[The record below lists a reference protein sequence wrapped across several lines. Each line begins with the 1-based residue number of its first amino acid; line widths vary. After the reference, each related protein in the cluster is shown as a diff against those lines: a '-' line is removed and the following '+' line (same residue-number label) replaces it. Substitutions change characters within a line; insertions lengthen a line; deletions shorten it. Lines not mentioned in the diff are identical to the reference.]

1 MAFSFFG
8 KNKHEEEPRKG
19 DEVVQV
25 PLTAIIS
32 NRFQPRQI
40 FTKESIG
47 ELADTIRE
55 HGLLQPIIL
64 REYEPHKYEIIAG
77 ERRFKAIETLNWEKI
92 PAIVRKMSDNEAAS
106 MAVIENLQRESLTA
120 IEEARAYQQLMK
132 LNGLTQG
139 QLGQAIGKSQSF
151 VANKLRLLKLTSQV
165 QEAILQ
171 RKLTERH
178 GRALVSLDQHQQNQ
192 LLEQIEDKEL
202 SVKETEQ
209 LVQKNSKSKPQAKKK
224 PKVHTKGTS
233 RSTKVAVNT
242 IKKSVKMVQDA
253 GIKLK
258 TSEEDVAGFHRMII
272 DIPLDDTK
280 QKDKDK

>member
-8 KNKHEEEPRKG
+8 KNKHEERPRKE

-25 PLTAIIS
+25 LLTDIVS

-40 FTKESIG
+40 FTKESID

-55 HGLLQPIIL
+55 HGLLQPIVL
-64 REYEPHKYEIIAG
+64 REYETNKYEIIAG
-77 ERRFKAIETLNWEKI
+77 ERRFKAVETLNWKKI
-92 PAIVRKMSDNEAAS
+92 PAIVRQMSDNEAAS

-120 IEEARAYQQLMK
+120 IEEAQAYQQLMQ

-165 QEAILQ
+165 QQAILQ
-171 RKLTERH
+171 RQLSERH
-178 GRALVSLDQHQQNQ
+178 GRALVSVDPGKQDELLKQV
-192 LLEQIEDKEL
+192 LEQKL
-202 SVKETEQ
+202 SVKETEK
-209 LVQKNSKSKPQAKKK
+209 LVQKELSSSKKAEKK
-224 PKVHTKGTS
+224 PKVRTKGTS

-253 GIKLK
+253 GIELK
-258 TSEEDVAGFHRMII
+258 TTEEDVAGFHRMII
-272 DIPLDDTK
+272 DIPTDEISK
-280 QKDKDK
+280 KEKNN

>member
-77 ERRFKAIETLNWEKI
+77 ERRFKATETLNWEKI

-120 IEEARAYQQLMK
+120 IEEAQAYQQLMK

>member
-209 LVQKNSKSKPQAKKK
+209 LVQKNSKSKSQAKKK

>member
-120 IEEARAYQQLMK
+120 IEEAQAYQQLMK